1 MTLTLTSFQTRLPK
15 TDKLFI
21 PFITAGDPNGDATI
35 EIALALQ
42 EAGASV
48 IELGIP
54 YSDPIAD
61 GPVIQRASARS
72 LNNGMNIVKAME
84 LVPEM
89 RKKGLNIPVV
99 LFSYYNPVLQL
110 GQENFFALLHKNM
123 IDGVL
128 IPDIPFEESEDL
140 RIQCK
145 ENGIAFITL
154 VAPTSTSRIK
164 KLVENA
170 EGFVYCVS
178 SLGVTGVRNEFDK
191 SITSFVQQV
200 NEYSNVP
207 VAVGFGVST
216 KEQVEEMNTLCD
228 GVIIGSA
235 LMREIERL
243 NESLLNE
250 ETRENAIEEFKNFA
264 KSLIS

>member
-1 MTLTLTSFQTRLPK
+1 MTLTKFKEMLPK
-15 TDKLFI
+15 TDHLFI
-21 PFITAGDPNGDATI
+21 PFITAGDPNGEATI

-61 GPVIQRASARS
+61 GLVIQRASARALS
-72 LNNGMNIVKAME
+72 NGMNIVKAME

-89 RKKGLNIPVV
+89 RKRGLNIPVV

-110 GQENFFALLHKNM
+110 GEENFFALLHKNM

-128 IPDIPFEESEDL
+128 IPDIPFEESGQIRL
-140 RIQCK
+140 KCK

-154 VAPTSTSRIK
+154 VAPTSTLRIK
-164 KLVENA
+164 TLVENA

-191 SITSFVQQV
+191 SITSFIEEV
-200 NEYSNVP
+200 NKYSKVP

-216 KEQVEEMNTLCD
+216 KEQVDEMNNICD

-235 LMREIERL
+235 LMKEIERL
-243 NESLLNE
+243 NEGLSSEN
-250 ETRENAIEEFKNFA
+250 TREQAVEEFKNFA

>member
-1 MTLTLTSFQTRLPK
+1 MLPK
-15 TDKLFI
+15 TDHLFI
-21 PFITAGDPNGDATI
+21 PFITAGDPNGEATI

-61 GPVIQRASARS
+61 GLVIQKASARA
-72 LNNGMNIVKAME
+72 LKNGMNIVKAME

-89 RKKGLNIPVV
+89 RKRGLNIPVV

-110 GQENFFALLHKNM
+110 GEENFFALLHKNM

-128 IPDIPFEESEDL
+128 IPDIPFEESGQIRL
-140 RIQCK
+140 KCK

-164 KLVENA
+164 TLVENA

-191 SITSFVQQV
+191 SITSFIEEV
-200 NEYSNVP
+200 NKYSKVP

-216 KEQVEEMNTLCD
+216 KEQVEEMNNICD

-235 LMREIERL
+235 LMKEIERL
-243 NESLLNE
+243 NEGLSSEN
-250 ETRENAIEEFKNFA
+250 TREQAVEEFKNFA